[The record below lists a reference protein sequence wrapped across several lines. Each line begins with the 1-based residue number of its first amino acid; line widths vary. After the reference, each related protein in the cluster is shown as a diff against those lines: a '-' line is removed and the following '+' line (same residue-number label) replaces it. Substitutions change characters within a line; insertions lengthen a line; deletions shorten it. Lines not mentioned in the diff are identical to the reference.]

1 MVNQLNTNQSDFVI
15 TDKEK
20 EILQSVR
27 TIKFG
32 TVLVVINNSEVVQIE
47 ATNKKRFDLLK
58 FNKQSNNS

>member
-1 MVNQLNTNQSDFVI
+1 MGDQLNTNESGFVV

-27 TIKFG
+27 TIKYG

-58 FNKQSNNS
+58 YNKQSNNS